1 MKVPIPSYVKVSPV
15 IIFWV
20 CKKCG
25 KVVQGEMGQ
34 VPPKPGC
41 TGCETEKKTNEEGK
55 AE

>member
-1 MKVPIPSYVKVSPV
+1 MKVPIPSYSKASPV

-25 KVVQGEMGQ
+25 RVVQGEMGQ

-41 TGCETEKKTNEEGK
+41 PGCETKKKTNEEK